1 MWVSSSHTL
10 LERSALG
17 REFTGHSLQE
27 ARQEELARERRGSA
41 KALRQAPIQWVP
53 EAARRSGRWRG
64 GAEMRK
70 FEHGVGRRLHFA
82 GTQRHVDERRVRCR
96 GGPCSDFHFNV
107 SPWLLCW
114 QQTGRGP
121 AEPWLHSARSY

>member
-27 ARQEELARERRGSA
+27 ARQEELAKERRGSA

-82 GTQRHVDERRVRCR
+82 GTEACRREEGAVQRRAM
-96 GGPCSDFHFNV
+96 
-107 SPWLLCW
+107 L
-114 QQTGRGP
+114 
-121 AEPWLHSARSY
+121 